1 MLYSKG
7 VFIFFWKNLS
17 VEILNVKKLID
28 GRKILLNVE
37 FDNEIFIIVNI
48 YVFNDINKRV
58 DFFKRV
64 YIFIM
69 KNCLNENI
77 ILCGDFNCCVN
88 DK

>member
-1 MLYSKG
+1 M
-7 VFIFFWKNLS
+7 
-17 VEILNVKKLID
+17 
-28 GRKILLNVE
+28 NVE